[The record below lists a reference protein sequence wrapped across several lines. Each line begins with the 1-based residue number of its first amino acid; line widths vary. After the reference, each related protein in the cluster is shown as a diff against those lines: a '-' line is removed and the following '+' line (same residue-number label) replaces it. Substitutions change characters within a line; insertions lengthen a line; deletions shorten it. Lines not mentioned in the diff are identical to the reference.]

1 MTQPSDSTYTH
12 ASGLSGTALR
22 TAQNDY
28 NEGILTMNAGS
39 DDPGTIFPF
48 MWYADTGDS
57 PNTIKIANPGG
68 TAFITIAEIDS
79 TSVKLF
85 SEGAAVV
92 GLANTDAFTASQTID
107 VSGAAGS
114 LLLRSSLATGIAA
127 FLDFAGHDDG
137 GNDTVY
143 ASIDMNIEDDADGS
157 EDGQL
162 LLKVLRGNVDTTVI
176 TIGDTVDV
184 DATLDATTLQQGGT
198 DLDDIIEA
206 AKGTFTEDSTSATA
220 VTVPTDITRGERN
233 RFTGSSAS
241 TWTCDSGTAGEVFP
255 VMNDGTADIT
265 FAEGTGVTIVG
276 GLTLGQEKVCTV
288 EYVTATRV
296 FIYGENT

>member
-28 NEGILTMNAGS
+28 NEGILTMNAGAT
-39 DDPGTIFPF
+39 DPATVFPF

-68 TAFITIAEIDS
+68 TAFITVAEIDS
-79 TSVKLF
+79 DSVTFF
-85 SEGAAVV
+85 SDGAQV
-92 GLANTDAFTASQTID
+92 LSLSNTEAFTASQTID

-114 LLLRSSLATGIAA
+114 LLLRSDLATGIAA

-143 ASIDMNIEDDADGS
+143 ASIDMSIEDDTDGS

-162 LLKVLRGNVDTTVI
+162 LLKVIRDGADTTVV

-184 DATLDATTLQQGGT
+184 DAALDATTLQQGGT

-206 AKGTFTEDSTSATA
+206 AKGNQAETSLSSTTQ
-220 VTVPTDITRGERN
+220 TVPDDLDRGEAN
-233 RFTGSSAS
+233 VFDGSSAS
-241 TWTCDSGTAGEVFP
+241 TWTVNSGGAGDVYQVINDSSV
-255 VMNDGTADIT
+255 DIT

-276 GLTLGQEKVCTV
+276 GLTLGGESVCCIHYIT
-288 EYVTATRV
+288 TTRV
-296 FIYGENT
+296 YIYGQNA